1 MATYNSI
8 EDFLD
13 DVENAISESLEEAG
27 EKVKEKT
34 SQTIYRLV
42 YATYTPSMY
51 QRTEQLLNSPQIVD
65 KTKDSITIN
74 IKQVMY
80 PNLFGGIDSIDTVIE
95 KFSTGQIIA
104 HGSSLKS
111 NPPRIN
117 YRQAVPLSQEIDN
130 NLKEFDEFFYKSMR
144 AKGF

>member
-74 IKQVMY
+74 IKQIMY

>member
-51 QRTEQLLNSPQIVD
+51 QRTEQLLNSPQIVN

>member
-13 DVENAISESLEEAG
+13 DVENAISESLDEAG
-27 EKVKEKT
+27 EKVKEKM

-51 QRTEQLLNSPQIVD
+51 QRTYQMLNSPQIIN

-74 IKQVMY
+74 IKDVMY
-80 PNLFGGIDSIDTVIE
+80 PSLLGGIDSIDTVIE

-111 NPPRIN
+111 NPPMIN